1 MENTLWYQ
9 VDRVHNVDQVTLD
22 GLVQVLI
29 DCVQGGASVSFMLP
43 LDEQR
48 ALGFWRDV
56 SVGVHSGKRVL
67 LVARDEQG
75 VLGTVQLIL
84 DQPENQPHRADLAK
98 LLVHRRGRRR
108 GVAMALMQAAE
119 EAAIDAGKSL
129 LVLDT
134 ADAVAARIYSRLG
147 WIRCGEVPGY
157 ALLPGGGLCATTF
170 FYRQLRG

>member
-1 MENTLWYQ
+1 
-9 VDRVHNVDQVTLD
+9 
-22 GLVQVLI
+22 
-29 DCVQGGASVSFMLP
+29 
-43 LDEQR
+43 
-48 ALGFWRDV
+48 
-56 SVGVHSGKRVL
+56 
-67 LVARDEQG
+67 
-75 VLGTVQLIL
+75 
-84 DQPENQPHRADLAK
+84 
-98 LLVHRRGRRR
+98 
-108 GVAMALMQAAE
+108 MALMQAAE